1 MPTELVASTIDVDC
15 EEPRLAGLGFL
26 FAGVHEGPDDFAVGF
41 GDGEVG
47 EFGGREPVEA
57 AFAHVVGL
65 DPDGAEDAVD
75 EHEPVALA
83 LEGLFADHADEVE
96 AVDGEV
102 EAGFLGDFALGALGG
117 AFAQFDVELAA
128 YGGDE
133 VEVGLLLAV
142 QEQDAALGVAEVAEA
157 GEAVRKGGGRH
168 VGRR

>member
-1 MPTELVASTIDVDC
+1 MPTELVASAIDVDC
-15 EEPRLAGLGFL
+15 EEPRLASLGFL

-47 EFGGREPVEA
+47 KFGGREPVEA

-65 DPDGAEDAVD
+65 DPDGAEDAVY

-117 AFAQFDVELAA
+117 AFAQFDIELAA

-157 GEAVRKGGGRH
+157 GEAVRKGGGGH